1 MRLFY
6 IVLLICCNQL
16 LFGQNGGKING
27 IVHNTDNQILPKA
40 TVSIIDQVDST
51 VISYTLSDDHGK
63 FQFARLPSNKKL
75 ILFISHIS
83 SNVFSKDFELSK
95 DENKDFG
102 IIKLSTTKDL
112 DEVLIT
118 AQPPI
123 RMNSDT
129 LEYNADYFKTK
140 PNANVEELL
149 RELPGLQVNI
159 DGTIYYQ
166 GKEVSQVKVNGKD
179 FFASDLRIATRNLD
193 ASLIKTVQVYRDKG
207 ESKRTVE
214 NEENLP
220 VTINLKFKKDF
231 LKADFGKVYGSG
243 GSRDR
248 YETGGLFNM
257 FRDTLQVSLIG
268 YGNNINRQSFD
279 YKELNQQ
286 AGLGRAE
293 NYGFNDFGGQS
304 YQGVSNTIGAGINVN
319 NDWGQK
325 TKLNIMYM
333 YNYKKENNEYIS
345 EATSL
350 YNGIEEASNATNNST
365 NRPQHHRING
375 LLRHRFDTTS
385 YVQITPSFS
394 ISNTSYDSEN
404 FSKSGTAAN
413 PLTQRLSEDNKI
425 NRSLRY
431 NHRFYL
437 EKQFS
442 KQHLLSFSN
451 NITLDNQKINNKS
464 NLDLIMYQEDIPQS
478 YLWTNTIHNRKNK
491 NVHLSTAYY
500 NKVIKKLN
508 FDVYFTTNLYQEL
521 PLNEYYFDK
530 DNAGTIR
537 GLQYENSFKLNTIDY
552 ISGIKFY
559 YKPTDKLIINFGTAF
574 QSKHNDFNFLSID
587 EDRQL
592 KNSYWLPNINIRY
605 KNLEARWSMDVEN
618 PNTYAIQTQLN
629 DLDNNYI
636 TLPSLNFNPVKKQ
649 NAVLSYNKYN
659 NKYQLGGNINMNYE
673 DRSIGYSRIRN
684 PDNGQITFQQKETG
698 STYRFHSYGYF
709 RYNFKS
715 GKDWQYYVSTNPSIY
730 TYQQYQSI
738 NSIDNKLQSIG
749 GNISQEFSI
758 RWKHKI
764 GIAP

>member
-1 MRLFY
+1 
-6 IVLLICCNQL
+6 
-16 LFGQNGGKING
+16 
-27 IVHNTDNQILPKA
+27 
-40 TVSIIDQVDST
+40 
-51 VISYTLSDDHGK
+51 
-63 FQFARLPSNKKL
+63 
-75 ILFISHIS
+75 
-83 SNVFSKDFELSK
+83 
-95 DENKDFG
+95 
-102 IIKLSTTKDL
+102 
-112 DEVLIT
+112 
-118 AQPPI
+118 
-123 RMNSDT
+123 
-129 LEYNADYFKTK
+129 
-140 PNANVEELL
+140 
-149 RELPGLQVNI
+149 
-159 DGTIYYQ
+159 
-166 GKEVSQVKVNGKD
+166 
-179 FFASDLRIATRNLD
+179 
-193 ASLIKTVQVYRDKG
+193 
-207 ESKRTVE
+207 
-214 NEENLP
+214 
-220 VTINLKFKKDF
+220 
-231 LKADFGKVYGSG
+231 
-243 GSRDR
+243 
-248 YETGGLFNM
+248 
-257 FRDTLQVSLIG
+257 
-268 YGNNINRQSFD
+268 
-279 YKELNQQ
+279 
-286 AGLGRAE
+286 
-293 NYGFNDFGGQS
+293 
-304 YQGVSNTIGAGINVN
+304 
-319 NDWGQK
+319 
-325 TKLNIMYM
+325 
-333 YNYKKENNEYIS
+333 
-345 EATSL
+345 
-350 YNGIEEASNATNNST
+350 
-365 NRPQHHRING
+365 
-375 LLRHRFDTTS
+375 
-385 YVQITPSFS
+385 
-394 ISNTSYDSEN
+394 
-404 FSKSGTAAN
+404 
-413 PLTQRLSEDNKI
+413 
-425 NRSLRY
+425 
-431 NHRFYL
+431 
-437 EKQFS
+437 
-442 KQHLLSFSN
+442 
-451 NITLDNQKINNKS
+451 
-464 NLDLIMYQEDIPQS
+464 MYQEDIPQS

-673 DRSIGYSRIRN
+673 DRSIGYLRIRN

-758 RWKHKI
+758 RWKRKI
-764 GIAP
+764 GIAPKYTFNANRNKNAVQDNPDFRDATYITHGFGASLNIIDIKKITLETTYMLNNRASSLNERDNFHILNSSLYYTLKNNGQIKLTGFDILNQNLQNYWGRSANSTYFNNSLTLRQYFLLGYVHKFNIVK